1 MGEGNQQYP
10 ASVLKIT
17 CHRTSAAALG
27 VARLAVLVLGALVEV
42 PQTIHLVVVQRREA
56 HGVEGG
62 DGQDVVKIHH
72 GSQYF
77 AGLSAAHDFLAC
89 EPDHCNIQHGS
100 QNKWQRRH
108 FRELET
114 IGGAGWV
121 CVWRGGARNRRNRGT
136 QSTKSLQQFCTCH
149 TPFFFDAASSC
160 EVALLRGLSA
170 PRSLCESVC
179 DGANRRVFVVTCH
192 PSSAC
197 PSAPPEDAIVA
208 SSPPPPPPPLLL
220 LPPSASP
227 PRRLPEDGP
236 FSPSFCMWS
245 SFSSSRTPKTVDRVS
260 LIVGKGTLLR
270 VSPCLP
276 CSIGEPYK
284 SCRTGDGLIICKDEQ
299 TEQTERAR
307 RVS

>member
-114 IGGAGWV
+114 IGGAGWGGG
-121 CVWRGGARNRRNRGT
+121 GGARGTAATGPRN
-136 QSTKSLQQFCTCH
+136 Q
-149 TPFFFDAASSC
+149 
-160 EVALLRGLSA
+160 
-170 PRSLCESVC
+170 RSLCKIFSRATHLSFSTRPVPARWLC
-179 DGANRRVFVVTCH
+179 CAGCPRRDLCAKACATAPTAGSSLSLATPRPLAH
-192 PSSAC
+192 LRHRKTPSSHRPHHRHRPHC
-197 PSAPPEDAIVA
+197 CCCHRRH
-208 SSPPPPPPPLLL
+208 
-220 LPPSASP
+220 
-227 PRRLPEDGP
+227 RRLADFRKMGRFRPRFACGLRSRHP
-236 FSPSFCMWS
+236 GLQKRLIACR
-245 SFSSSRTPKTVDRVS
+245 SSS
-260 LIVGKGTLLR
+260 GKGR
-270 VSPCLP
+270 CCAFDLP
-276 CSIGEPYK
+276 SLFNTSSMEV
-284 SCRTGDGLIICKDEQ
+284 D
-299 TEQTERAR
+299 
-307 RVS
+307 